1 MGKNSESLVGSK
13 KTSNNNIAKKMVVRA
28 KTSLDNNKNIVPSGV
43 SKLTYTDES
52 EKIQNNQSMVSDIDS
67 L

>member
-13 KTSNNNIAKKMVVRA
+13 KTSGNNVAKKMMVRA
-28 KTSLDNNKNIVPSGV
+28 KTSLDNNKNIPQNGV
-43 SKLTYTDES
+43 NKLTYTDES